1 MDKNT
6 IWAIVLCGIVLFGYL
21 VLDYVYIM
29 PRQQAAQEQQRQ
41 ELARQQE
48 EQEQRN
54 AEAQSLV
61 SSQDSLFAGSAE
73 DASAETQ
80 VSEYEVNTSKLQV
93 LLTNRGGDIVSLK
106 LREHK
111 DKDTGFGVEMVDNVS
126 PSNRAFSLSFGASTG
141 AAVND
146 IFNVKRIDDY
156 TIGFYKDFYRK
167 DELGRQHKF
176 RLGKLYTFKENEY
189 AFRLSITV
197 NAGEGEEDALN
208 VDGASYTLR
217 TSPQIGPHFDRK
229 TDRYEMRQFLAFTGS
244 KRVQTNFTAKPY
256 TKGYDW
262 AGVGGKY
269 FAMLVKP
276 ATPANMLATVNFSTE
291 QLDGY
296 ENSQVYLTRS
306 AVSSG
311 SVTDDY
317 YVYVGPRSEVELIK
331 YNSMDRNGWNL
342 VNARF
347 NEALNTGSLLSPVER
362 VLKWAMEMIYR
373 VVHNWGVAIII
384 LTIILKIVLFPL
396 NKTTAMGSIK
406 MQQLQP
412 QMQAIQAK
420 YKEHPNPQK
429 MQEETAKLYKQAGY
443 NPAAGC
449 LPMVLQMV
457 VLFAMYR
464 VFNNYF
470 EFRGASFVKGWIDD
484 LSVGDKLVTLTF
496 NIPWLGSTL
505 RLLPFVYTG
514 SQLLNG
520 LITQYGNA
528 AMNTQSQASMKFM
541 MYGMPLMFFFL
552 FYNVPSGLLLYWTV
566 SNILQIGQQL
576 IINRMVKSKKEQLAN
591 AKPVVV
597 HPSSSGKKGG
607 KKKKR
612 R

>member
-6 IWAIVLCGIVLFGYL
+6 IWAIILCGIVLFGYL

-29 PRQQAAQEQQRQ
+29 PRQQAAAEQQRQ
-41 ELARQQE
+41 ELARQEE

-54 AEAQSLV
+54 AEAQALV
-61 SSQDSLFAGSAE
+61 SSQENSLFAGEAESAE
-73 DASAETQ
+73 AEVAEYT
-80 VSEYEVNTSKLQV
+80 VSTAKIKAV
-93 LLTNRGGDIVSLK
+93 LTNRGGDIVSLQ
-106 LREHK
+106 LREHL
-111 DKDTGFGVEMVDNVS
+111 DKDTGLGVEMVDNVTS
-126 PSNRAFSLSFGASTG
+126 TNRAFSLSFGSSTG

-146 IFNVKRIDDY
+146 VFNVKRIDDY

-176 RLGKLYTFKENEY
+176 RLGKLYSFKENDY

-197 NAGEGEEDALN
+197 NAGDGEEDVLN
-208 VDGASYTLR
+208 VDGAAYTLR

-229 TDRYEMRQFLAFTGS
+229 NDRYEMRQFLAYAGN
-244 KRVQTNFTAKPY
+244 KRVQTNFSAKPY
-256 TKGYDW
+256 TRGYDW

-269 FAMLVKP
+269 FAVLVKP
-276 ATPANMLATVNFSTE
+276 AAPVNMLPTVNFSNA
-291 QLDGY
+291 QVDGY
-296 ENSQVYLTRS
+296 ENSQVFLTRS
-306 AVSSG
+306 AISSG
-311 SVTDDY
+311 NITDDY

-331 YNSMDRNGWNL
+331 YNSSDRNGWNL

-384 LTIILKIVLFPL
+384 LTVILKIVLFPL

-420 YKEHPNPQK
+420 YKDNPNPQK

-449 LPMVLQMV
+449 LPMILQMV

-484 LSVGDKLVTLTF
+484 LSVGDTLVKLNF

-505 RLLPFVYTG
+505 RLLPFIYTG

-566 SNILQIGQQL
+566 SNVLQIGQQL
-576 IINRMVKSKKEQLAN
+576 LINRMVKAKKEELSS
-591 AKPVVV
+591 AKPAVV
-597 HPSSSGKKGG
+597 HPAASGKKGG